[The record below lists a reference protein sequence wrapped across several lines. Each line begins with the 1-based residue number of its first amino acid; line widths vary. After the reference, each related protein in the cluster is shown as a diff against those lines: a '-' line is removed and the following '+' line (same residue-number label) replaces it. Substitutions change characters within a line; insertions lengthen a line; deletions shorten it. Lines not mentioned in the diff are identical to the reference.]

1 MVFSKIFS
9 PKSIIVNLESED
21 KDELF
26 EEMVQ
31 VIHSE
36 HPEVGRMMRCLFFM
50 HVKLR

>member
-36 HPEVGRMMRCLFFM
+36 HPEGRCT
-50 HVKLR
+50 VCSSCT